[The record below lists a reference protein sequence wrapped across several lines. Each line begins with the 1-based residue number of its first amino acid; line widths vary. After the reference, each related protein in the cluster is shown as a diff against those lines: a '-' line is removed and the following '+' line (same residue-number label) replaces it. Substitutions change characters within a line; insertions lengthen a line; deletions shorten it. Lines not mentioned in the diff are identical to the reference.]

1 MVSTPKNP
9 RSIFNRGSNSGSAL
23 NISRPQNRSIASLFN
38 AEKNASRNLSQ
49 FNPQQYRNR
58 ESLAGTLDDALTAA
72 RTGEST
78 TSDFTN
84 NVTGNKSKLEG
95 KDKKSKS
102 KLRRFGPLG
111 VIVALIFGGGL
122 FSLLSFSMLGPQL
135 NSVITEATDV
145 QFPSYNLRNQRL
157 LKYMMSD
164 VKISN
169 FTRKYT
175 NFSPWLKSRLAKNGI
190 EVGKLD
196 ASGNFVSGSTIS
208 TSSTV
213 LKYGDDIISANDF
226 QARFASDASFRDAY
240 YKAKRGRVAGFFD
253 DAADRFYTKKG
264 QTRDI
269 FSRYT
274 STGDNERDR
283 RNFED
288 VVNKNTVGTDATV
301 RSGNKVHDD
310 ETGEDKAVKNG
321 SDINASRVAGDTPE
335 TKARAFV
342 NSVSGVV
349 DTAGMPV
356 CSALRVVNIASVAAM
371 AYQIAQSANYFLAF
385 MEPINKAIAGDG
397 DEASAHEAL
406 NFLNESQSTEITYVD
421 ENGVQQTKTVT
432 GSPLESTG
440 ARLIMSNTM
449 VSPSDADPFGINALT
464 RSARNAAI
472 STGVSTTV
480 CTGVTAAS
488 ALLSIA
494 SLAVPGGAAAK
505 ITITLVA
512 KIVGGLVLT
521 GIVSLILEAIIPQLT
536 KLFISN
542 AFEYYTGIP
551 GGEYLFEGA
560 ANSNYG
566 LATQA
571 VASMPASK
579 SRVAR
584 QNYESTLALAQEAQI
599 DRLNRS
605 PFDAS
610 SPNTFLGSVVRQ
622 FSSLTTS
629 TSLMSGVTAFSST
642 VNNSFGTVLKSTYA
656 DEIGTIAYTSVT
668 QDCEFL
674 PGAVCDIY
682 GIPIPAS
689 DFSTVDIAPDDATY
703 EAIISQNLDFSGSVT
718 NKVSTA
724 SGGTNA
730 TTDGG
735 WQYGKYNLSDGQLRG
750 LIAVAEQEN
759 GVSLN
764 GVKTELSIMAN
775 LYEHKTSA
783 PYTADGLVNYV
794 LNGNWFASSSTSK
807 YDENHTPKYS
817 GALEAARN
825 IFNNGHRTIPK
836 QVIEHDCID
845 CGDITS
851 ASNDGVSFDV
861 TDRSKYK
868 KGKTVIQNRY
878 GGTYVFYQWADPE
891 TGKGDPFGYDASNT
905 PDEQVSDTSSSES
918 EVSSVSK
925 TFSDY
930 KIRDGSNLANFI
942 TFCVNRES
950 PWGVTDANILNAMQ
964 TGDAYLNSVPVA
976 NDLLDLINAYEDQ
989 ANMRWA
995 TGEICM
1001 NSEDNPDWDREF
1013 KYYQRYVEDMRI
1025 LGTMSNE
1032 SDNANPVI
1040 AYENAYDEAHPV
1052 DTSFEGTLAR
1062 ISGLTKDDV
1071 AFLMEVIDY
1080 SNQLAE
1086 YDPTTRYGYVQE
1098 EEKGYEAPE
1107 KSIFDTVSN
1116 FIAIYQNAFDFAET
1130 KQTETTC

>member
-9 RSIFNRGSNSGSAL
+9 RLNFNRGSTSGSAL
-23 NISRPQNRSIASLFN
+23 SISRPQNRTASLFD
-38 AEKNASRNLSQ
+38 AEKAASRNLSQ
-49 FNPQQYRNR
+49 FNPQQYRTR
-58 ESLAGTLDDALTAA
+58 QSLASSLDDALTVA
-72 RTGEST
+72 RSGEST

-84 NVTGNKSKLEG
+84 KVTGKSKLKGE
-95 KDKKSKS
+95 DKNTKGAF
-102 KLRRFGPLG
+102 RRFGPLG
-111 VIVALIFGGGL
+111 IIIGLLFGGGAFFMMT
-122 FSLLSFSMLGPQL
+122 FSLLGPQL
-135 NSVITEATDV
+135 SSVITEATDV

-157 LKYMMSD
+157 LKYMMGD
-164 VKISN
+164 VKVSN

-226 QARFASDASFRDAY
+226 QARFASDANFRDAY

-253 DAADRFYTKKG
+253 DAADKFYTKKG

-269 FSRYT
+269 FSKYT
-274 STGDNERDR
+274 STDDNQRDR
-283 RNFED
+283 SNFED

-301 RSGNKVHDD
+301 RSGNKVHDN

-321 SDINASRVAGDTPE
+321 SDISTARVAGDTPE
-335 TKARAFV
+335 VKARAFV
-342 NSVSGVV
+342 NSISGVV
-349 DTAGMPV
+349 DTAGVPI

-371 AYQIAQSANYFLAF
+371 AYQLAQSANYFLSF
-385 MEPINKAIAGDG
+385 LEPINKAIAGDG

-406 NFLNESQSTEITYVD
+406 NFLNESQSTEVTYID
-421 ENGVQQTKTVT
+421 ANGVQQTKTFV

-440 ARLIMSNTM
+440 GRLIMSNTA

-464 RSARNAAI
+464 RSAKNVAI
-472 STGVSTTV
+472 STGVSTTT

-488 ALLSIA
+488 ALLTVA
-494 SLAVPGGAAAK
+494 SLATPGGAAAK

-512 KIVGGLVLT
+512 KVVGGLILT
-521 GIVSLILEAIIPQLT
+521 GVVSMILEAIIPQLS
-536 KLFISN
+536 KMFISN

-551 GGEYLFEGA
+551 AGDYLFEGA
-560 ANSNYG
+560 ASSNYS
-566 LATQA
+566 LATQSS
-571 VASMPASK
+571 ASMPASK
-579 SRVAR
+579 ARLAR
-584 QNYESTLALAQEAQI
+584 QNYETALALAQEAEV
-599 DRLNRS
+599 DRINHS

-610 SPNTFLGSVVRQ
+610 NTNTFLGSLVRQ
-622 FSSLTTS
+622 FSSVTVS
-629 TSLMSGVTAFSST
+629 TSLLSGFSAFSSA
-642 VNNSFGTVLKSTYA
+642 VRNSFGSILNNTYA
-656 DEIGTIAYTSVT
+656 DNLDTIAYTSVT

-689 DFSTVDIAPDDATY
+689 DFSTIDIAPDDATY
-703 EAIISQNLDFSGSVT
+703 EAIISQNLDFNGSVT
-718 NKVSTA
+718 NKSNTA
-724 SGGTNA
+724 SAGSNA

-735 WQYGKYNLSDGQLRG
+735 WLYTKYNLSDGQMHG

-764 GVKTELSIMAN
+764 GVKTELSFMAN
-775 LYEHKTSA
+775 LYEQKMSA
-783 PYTADGLVNYV
+783 PYSADGLVNYV

-807 YDENHTPKYS
+807 YDENYTPKYS
-817 GALEAARN
+817 GSIEAARN
-825 IFNNGHRTIPK
+825 IFINGHRTIPK
-836 QVIEHDCID
+836 QIIEHDCID

-861 TDRSKYK
+861 SDRSKYK

-878 GGTYVFYQWADPE
+878 GSTYVFYQWADSE
-891 TGKGDPFGYDASNT
+891 TGKGDPFGYAASNT
-905 PDEQVSDTSSSES
+905 PDEQVINTKASES
-918 EVSSVSK
+918 EVSNVSK

-964 TGDAYLNSVPVA
+964 TNDTLLNSVPVA

-989 ANMRWA
+989 SNMRWA

-1032 SDNANPVI
+1032 SDNANPVL
-1040 AYENAYDEAHPV
+1040 AYENAYDEAHPI

-1080 SNQLAE
+1080 SNELAQ
-1086 YDPTTRYGYVQE
+1086 YDPTTRYGYVHE
-1098 EEKGYEAPE
+1098 EEQNYETPE
-1107 KSIFDTVSN
+1107 KSTFDTIGDFV
-1116 FIAIYQNAFDFAET
+1116 AIYQNSYAFAET